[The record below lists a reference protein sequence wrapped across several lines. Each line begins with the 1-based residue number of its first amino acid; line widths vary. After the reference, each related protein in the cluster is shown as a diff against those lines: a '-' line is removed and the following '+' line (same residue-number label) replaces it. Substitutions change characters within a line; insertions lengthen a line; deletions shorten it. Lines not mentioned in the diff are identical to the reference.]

1 MFFEK
6 RWTNFLQFC
15 NTPFR
20 KLQCQVGKNLCPV
33 HKSHFCHVKF
43 NSIKCGRNVT
53 VDSEVPLVS
62 HLIHNRYC
70 RVCWSAENVLNT
82 EYSIWRINILSDK
95 GLKFGQNLSANGTRR
110 RLTMQHVLQYVKVEL
125 RQKWCI
131 QIYAWSIHKH
141 NLWIRLNTPDI
152 WRLNRCC
159 ILMRQ
164 GQSKEQQKCSSR
176 FRHWILSH
184 LICWIEFDTAEMQH

>member
-1 MFFEK
+1 MFSVHIAPEEFK
-6 RWTNFLQFC
+6 KTTITGFFLIC
-15 NTPFR
+15 V
-20 KLQCQVGKNLCPV
+20 LGSV

-131 QIYAWSIHKH
+131 QIYA
-141 NLWIRLNTPDI
+141 
-152 WRLNRCC
+152 
-159 ILMRQ
+159 
-164 GQSKEQQKCSSR
+164 
-176 FRHWILSH
+176 
-184 LICWIEFDTAEMQH
+184 